1 MSQQIINPTPAV
13 PAVFQF
19 NSQSIRTVEKDGE
32 PWFVAADVC
41 AVLGIVWKGTT
52 PTLNAIPE
60 DWRGVSK
67 LQTLHGNQHG
77 TIGEREQELVVISE
91 AATYKLAF
99 RSNKP
104 EADKF
109 TNFISSEVIPSIRKH
124 GHYNAAPQLPALP
137 QTPMEMFLLAA
148 DAIKDLNSR
157 TLQIESRTAQVE
169 DVALD
174 AISQVEEMKANQRLE
189 PWQAFAIRQAME
201 VRVYEL
207 QEKYSISSRMLFSSC
222 WGFIKRHFKVPTYSA
237 IASRRYDEAL
247 MVVKNLTLE
256 QLPPTIMELAKGS
269 KRTLAKLGG
278 AK

>member
-1 MSQQIINPTPAV
+1 MSNHVPVVCPV

-19 NSQSIRTVEKDGE
+19 ENHKIRTVEKDGE
-32 PWFVAADVC
+32 AWFVLKDVC
-41 AVLGIVWKGTT
+41 QALTINNVSDVAKRLDDDEKDDIDCVDVTGRSQQFMAVSESGLYS
-52 PTLNAIPE
+52 AIM
-60 DWRGVSK
+60 
-67 LQTLHGNQHG
+67 
-77 TIGEREQELVVISE
+77 
-91 AATYKLAF
+91 
-99 RSNKP
+99 RSAKP
-104 EADKF
+104 EAKRF
-109 TNFISSEVIPSIRKH
+109 KKWVTSEVLPSIRKH
-124 GHYNAAPQLPALP
+124 GHYSSRPDSVALP

-189 PWQAFAIRQAME
+189 PWQAFAVRQAME

-207 QEKYSISSRMLFSSC
+207 QEKYGISSRMLFSCC

-237 IASRRYDEAL
+237 IAARRYDEAL
-247 MVVKNLTLE
+247 MVVRNLTLE